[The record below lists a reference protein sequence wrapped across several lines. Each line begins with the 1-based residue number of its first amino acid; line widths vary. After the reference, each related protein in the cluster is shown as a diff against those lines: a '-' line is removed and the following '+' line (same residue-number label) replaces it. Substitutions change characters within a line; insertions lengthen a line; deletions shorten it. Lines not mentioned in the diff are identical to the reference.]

1 MTLNPLAWQAH
12 EYYDVTGCVELWQVD
27 FVSGRTF
34 TCRRIVFSSLEALQ
48 RSTTALVR
56 AVALLRT
63 DRVASE
69 AAIADTSE
77 ESTTTVGCFH
87 SRAAAVA
94 FFADGREAALRA
106 AQDIIADVERST
118 RT

>member
-1 MTLNPLAWQAH
+1 VTLNPLAWQAH

-56 AVALLRT
+56 AVALLLLFLLPGRLG
-63 DRVASE
+63 RRAE
-69 AAIADTSE
+69 QLADL
-77 ESTTTVGCFH
+77 
-87 SRAAAVA
+87 
-94 FFADGREAALRA
+94 FARPLA
-106 AQDIIADVERST
+106 
-118 RT
+118 